1 MTESIEWPPRP
12 SPWVRRGL
20 SAARGLL
27 IGAALGGAL
36 WLLLLVAALALRVVL
51 DS

>member
-1 MTESIEWPPRP
+1 MTKSIEWPPRH

-27 IGAALGGAL
+27 IGSALGGAI
-36 WLLLLVAALALRVVL
+36 WLLILVAALALRVGFG
-51 DS
+51 S